1 MRAAH
6 RPIARAVTAAVIVM
20 LATTACGSGRSER
33 QQPTSVSW
41 KGESS
46 ARDPVF
52 AVIATRDRDAQLV
65 AASFT
70 PSNDVIVGSPVT
82 NDFSEGN
89 WLLSVR
95 LVLPDDVVTAG
106 TYSGAAL
113 DDPVL
118 YYFDGATGQT
128 NSELLSTVDARVVI
142 TQVDG
147 TRATGFVEVRD
158 DEDAF
163 AVAAPFRA
171 TIRSR

>member
-6 RPIARAVTAAVIVM
+6 RPITRAVVAVVIVV
-20 LATTACGSGRSER
+20 LATAACGSRRSER
-33 QQPTSVSW
+33 QQPTAVSW

-46 ARDPVF
+46 TRDPVF
-52 AVIATRDRDAQLV
+52 AVIATRNREAQLV
-65 AASFT
+65 VASFT
-70 PSNDVIVGSPVT
+70 PSNDVVAGSPVT
-82 NDFSEGN
+82 NDFSAGN
-89 WLLSVR
+89 WLLRVR
-95 LVLPDDVVTAG
+95 LVLPADVVTPG

-142 TQVDG
+142 TQADD

-163 AVAAPFRA
+163 AIAAPFNA